1 MKESLII
8 FFYQTKVYLR
18 VNCSLFLVAH
28 HFLKQ
33 ELFRKT
39 VMTHLN

>member
-8 FFYQTKVYLR
+8 FLYQTKLYLR
-18 VNCSLFLVAH
+18 VNFLVAH

-33 ELFRKT
+33 ELFRKKI
-39 VMTHLN
+39 VTHLT